1 MSYCSDR
8 GYAEGDLFEVISIS
22 KGMEEYLTKG
32 IILKLVLDDNS
43 TQPKFEYISG
53 ATTAYVYSGEYVWVS
68 LDDLKKIN
76 TVKVQPA
83 DRVEQPE
90 QVETYTKQDIENA
103 FNHLGWTDFNKN
115 QLLQAL
121 KQVSDSEYKEYIR
134 LKQKF
139 ETEE

>member
-22 KGMEEYLTKG
+22 EGMEAYFTKGM
-32 IILKLVLDDNS
+32 ILKLVLDDNS
-43 TQPKFEYISG
+43 TLPKFEYISG
-53 ATTAYVYSGEYVWVS
+53 ATTAYVYSGEYVWAS

-83 DRVEQPE
+83 DRVEQ
-90 QVETYTKQDIENA
+90 QGTYTKQDIENA
-103 FNHLGWTDFNKN
+103 FRSLKWIDADKEK
-115 QLLQAL
+115 LLQAL
-121 KQVSDSEYKEYIR
+121 KQVTDVEYKEYIR

-139 ETEE
+139 ETKK